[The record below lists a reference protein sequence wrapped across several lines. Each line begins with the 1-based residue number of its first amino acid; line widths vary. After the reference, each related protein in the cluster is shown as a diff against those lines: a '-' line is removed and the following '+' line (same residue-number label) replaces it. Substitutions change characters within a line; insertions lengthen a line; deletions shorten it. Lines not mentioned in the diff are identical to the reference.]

1 MISMSY
7 IKLILFIIFF
17 SASSAGAERV
27 VFCDFVPLQDLDWYK
42 NFTMPKFDP
51 NLGELKAV
59 DIELQVNLT
68 QRLQMENTGRGNF
81 SINSTTE
88 SVLALLL
95 PEGEEINANASLAV
109 LKNLGPYDG
118 AVDFSGSSGID
129 FSEPSS
135 SGIVTYSCQDISGFL
150 AGGPGENMVLKGAM
164 KSLQNSS
171 VLGSGSS
178 VIQTK
183 ADAAVCVIYEYDS
196 GAS

>member
-1 MISMSY
+1 VTLRTPVV
-7 IKLILFIIFF
+7 LILFIVFF

-27 VFCDFVPLQDLDWYK
+27 VFCDSVPLQDVDWYE
-42 NFTMPKFDP
+42 NFTLPKFNP

-59 DIELQVNLT
+59 DIELKVNLT

-95 PEGEEINANASLAV
+95 PDGEEINANASLAV

-135 SGIVTYSCQDISGFL
+135 SGIVMYSCQDISGFL
-150 AGGPGENMVLKGAM
+150 AGGPGENMVLKGVM

-183 ADAAVCVIYEYDS
+183 ADANVCVIYEYDT